1 MTVRSRVANA
11 RFDVVAAALAL
22 LLAVALAPLRLLSD
36 QIYIVTLPVV
46 LGVAAALYLASVR
59 WRNDAGS
66 FPRLPTAVTRLAP
79 GATFAGLAAMVA
91 LAVLAGHR
99 TLAFYALGAVVGT
112 GLLAQ
117 SVFAADRDL
126 KPGLVL
132 AQIVAYA
139 AVLRY
144 AALVTAPGVIG
155 VDGWSHLRYAR
166 MIHDA
171 GSLAPIA
178 ESKYYA
184 SPLFHLL
191 AVTATDLFGVSVRD
205 GIYLTVGAAMPL
217 SVCFLYATGRLL
229 VPVRWAL
236 AAAALYAVA
245 DHSIRWGIH
254 VIPTSLGLLFFLA
267 IAYTLTRLLHTD
279 HGFRDVLLLVVFV
292 FGVVLTHQISSFIV
306 LVVLG
311 VGLLAQLLL
320 RFDVFRNDADRDP
333 LSFGGTE
340 PVNLAGLLAFDLG
353 LSTFAWSMT
362 PYKGDTF
369 LETVLNYLRSTLVES
384 AGFLNLAG
392 PSGESAAAG
401 GGSAAASAG
410 SPRLAELALYL
421 DTVGFLLLLF
431 AATLGSLVA
440 LHRKW
445 ATQTTYTYVGVVA
458 VMLVFVLG
466 LPLFGIRN
474 FVPGRWIAYLYA
486 PLALLGVVGLGH
498 VARNV
503 RPGVAAVVLVVFAV
517 ATPAAMV
524 ASSEATLDNPVISSE
539 RVRYA
544 YTDAEL
550 AAVDTLGDVEPTG
563 TEFHADHPYQTVFDR
578 TDAHSVT
585 PITVA
590 NGSVT
595 GSGTFVYREYAATD
609 GAYVAFEAGGADVR
623 YLSERA
629 VCPPTADTVYANGEV
644 TACRRP
650 G

>member
-1 MTVRSRVANA
+1 VTVRNRVANA

-22 LLAVALAPLRLLSD
+22 FIAVALAPLRLLSD

-46 LGVAAALYLASVR
+46 LGVAGAIYLASVR
-59 WRNDAGS
+59 WQNDAGS
-66 FPRLPTAVTRLAP
+66 LPRLPTQVTRLAP
-79 GATFAGLAAMVA
+79 GVTFTALAVMVA
-91 LAVLAGHR
+91 LAAFAGHR
-99 TLAFYALGAVVGT
+99 SLAFYALGAVVGI
-112 GLLAQ
+112 GLLVQ
-117 SVFAADRDL
+117 CVFAADRDL
-126 KPGLVL
+126 EPGLVL

-144 AALVTAPGVIG
+144 AALFTAPGVIG
-155 VDGWSHLRYAR
+155 VDAWSHIRYAR

-191 AVTATDLFGVSVRD
+191 AVTAADLFGVSVRD
-205 GIYLTVGAAMPL
+205 GIYLTVGAVMPL

-229 VPVRWAL
+229 VSARWAL
-236 AAAALYAVA
+236 TAASLYAVA

-267 IAYTLTRLLHTD
+267 IAYALTRLLHTD
-279 HGFRDVLLLVVFV
+279 HGFRDVLLLVLLVFA
-292 FGVVLTHQISSFIV
+292 VVLTHQISAFIV
-306 LVVLG
+306 LVVLA
-311 VGLLAQLLL
+311 VGLVAQLLL
-320 RFDVFRNDADRDP
+320 YFDVFRNESDRYP
-333 LSFGGTE
+333 LSLGGTE
-340 PVNLAGLLAFDLG
+340 PVNLVGLLAFDLG

-369 LETVLNYLRSTLVES
+369 LETVVNYLRSTLVES

-392 PSGESAAAG
+392 PSGEAAAAG
-401 GGSAAASAG
+401 GGAVESAG
-410 SPRLAELALYL
+410 SPQLAKLALYL
-421 DTVGFLLLLF
+421 DTVGFLLVLF
-431 AATLGSLVA
+431 AATVGSIVVLR
-440 LHRKW
+440 RKW

-474 FVPGRWIAYLYA
+474 FVPGRWIAYLYV
-486 PLALLGVVGLGH
+486 PLVLLGVVGLGH
-498 VARNV
+498 LSRNV
-503 RPGVAAVVLVVFAV
+503 RPGVAAVVLIMFAV

-524 ASSEATLDNPVISSE
+524 VSSEATPDNPVIE
-539 RVRYA
+539 REKARYA

-550 AAVDTLGDVEPTG
+550 AAVETIGAVEPTG

-578 TDAHSVT
+578 TNAHSVT

-595 GSGTFVYREYAATD
+595 GNGTFVYREYDATG
-609 GAYVAFEAGGADVR
+609 GAYVASEAGGADVR
-623 YLSERA
+623 YLSERE

-644 TACRRP
+644 TVCRRP
-650 G
+650 A